1 MATRI
6 LMADVSTFVENAL
19 KEVRAGLEAANT
31 AGIQAEIPEKMEFA
45 LEIVSSAQS
54 LQTETTK
61 SHATTQPTE
70 TTTEAAV
77 LDSEVTARLATQAT
91 AENGN
96 DVETS
101 NYTYDSFEEA

>member
-61 SHATTQPTE
+61 SQATTQPTE

-77 LDSEVTARLATQAT
+77 VDSEVTARVASQET
-91 AENGN
+91 AELGG
-96 DVETS
+96 DTEVSDYVYE
-101 NYTYDSFEEA
+101 SFEEA